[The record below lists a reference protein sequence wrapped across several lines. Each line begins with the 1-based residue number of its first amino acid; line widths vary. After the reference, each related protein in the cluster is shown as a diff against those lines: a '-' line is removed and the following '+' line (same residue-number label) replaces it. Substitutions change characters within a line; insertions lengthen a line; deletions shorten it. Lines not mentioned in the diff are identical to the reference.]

1 MPKISV
7 IMPAYNAEKYIAEA
21 IDSILGQT
29 FGDFEFIILNDC
41 SKDRTEEIILSY
53 DDPRIVYL
61 KNEQNLGV
69 AATLNRGLAIAKGEY
84 IARMDADDIS
94 LPERFEKQVAYL
106 DANDD
111 IVVLGTNLECFNES
125 GTIRTGWSVS
135 DPEQMKVDMLFAC
148 GLAHPSVMMRSDVI
162 WNLNGY
168 DPTYNGLEDYELWC
182 RVLEHHKIT
191 TLPDILLRY
200 RIHGNQVTQNPSSR
214 YRDLMRQLKIRQIQQ
229 LSIEPDLAGAFFLF
243 CEEGKP
249 DTAEKIKALD
259 EFFVL
264 ADNANAEK
272 QLYNSKKLRISFRSV
287 ILSSVSTLP
296 QSEQWKVIS
305 KCKFARRYDL
315 LYLHAK
321 QLLKYFI
328 HSARSVRVL

>member
-21 IDSILGQT
+21 IDSILSQT

-41 SKDRTEEIILSY
+41 SRDRTEEIILSY
-53 DDPRIVYL
+53 HDPRIVYL

-94 LPERFEKQVAYL
+94 LPERFAKQVAYL

-162 WNLNGY
+162 RNLDGY

-200 RIHGNQVTQNPSSR
+200 RIHGSQVTQNPSSR
-214 YRDLMRQLKIRQIQQ
+214 HRNLMRQLKIRQIQQ
-229 LSIEPDLAGAFFLF
+229 LSIEPDLAEAFFLF
-243 CEEGKP
+243 CEERKP

-264 ADNANAEK
+264 ADKANAEK
-272 QLYNSKKLRISFRSV
+272 RLYDPERLHASFQSV
-287 ILSSVSTLP
+287 ILSSATKLPSRTQRELTATCRFLSQRDLFTLG
-296 QSEQWKVIS
+296 
-305 KCKFARRYDL
+305 L
-315 LYLHAK
+315 K
-321 QLLKYFI
+321 QKIKKLMG
-328 HSARSVRVL
+328 R